1 MTTVALL
8 DVPRRRLPAKAPV
21 PVLKTASALRTMLQY
36 VECQERPIPTVA
48 RQPAPETRSSV
59 KENVHARN
67 KSINLLPLLMC
78 LSVNH
83 TSYHCVKNSE
93 VLFLFLL

>member
-1 MTTVALL
+1 MLQFVGSTIRPMTTVALL

-21 PVLKTASALRTMLQY
+21 PVLKTASALRTMLRY

-67 KSINLLPLLMC
+67 KINKSSSFI
-78 LSVNH
+78 SV
-83 TSYHCVKNSE
+83 SV
-93 VLFLFLL
+93 